1 MDAFM
6 TAFDNVTHAIL
17 GVVWHDAVCW
27 YALGVGLFFTIMPYP
42 E

>member
-17 GVVWHDAVCW
+17 SVVWHDAVCW